1 MKISYNWLKD
11 YLNIDLQP
19 EVVAQYLTSTGL
31 EIEGIHPFESIR
43 GGLKGMLIGEVVSC
57 QKHPDAEKLTVCKV
71 NTGGAELLNI
81 VCGAP
86 NVAVNQKVVVAGVGC
101 TLYPHGKEE
110 GMTMRKAKIRG
121 VNSEGMICAE
131 DELGIGPSHEGIL
144 VLDDRAI
151 PGALASEYFNVVT
164 DTVFEVGLTPNR
176 TDAMSHFGVARDLAA
191 CIAYREQKE
200 INLIPPF
207 VKSPL
212 ESGGTRQIKIDIENP
227 EACKRYTG
235 ITLSG
240 VQVAPSPDW
249 LKHRLQAIGIKPHNN
264 IVDVTNYV
272 LHETGHPLH
281 AFDLDQV
288 AGKHVIVKNLQE
300 GTPFVTL
307 DGNER
312 KLASGDLMICD
323 PEKPLCIAGVYG
335 GIHSGVTEK
344 THQIFLESAWFDP
357 ISVRRTARLHGLNT
371 DASFRFERGADPGIT
386 IFALNRAVTLL
397 CDIAGAQVSSAM
409 VDVGLFSAG
418 GYSREIFLRF
428 NRLNMLTGVEIATSD
443 VVKIL
448 ELLQFE
454 ILEHKPEGLLIRV
467 PSFRVEVTREVDVIE
482 EVLRIFGMDSVG
494 IPDSIRVAFP
504 SGNTPDYK
512 AQLRHQLSCFLA
524 AGGFFETWNNSLTSE
539 TYANLLADLFPEAG
553 RVRMLNPL
561 SQDLDVMRSSLMFGM
576 LEAALH
582 NINRKWEDIR
592 MFELGATYH
601 TNPNS
606 TPTHPVTSRFSEIH
620 VLSMLMTGKNT
631 SESWAQKRIATSVYD
646 IKSYVDELLSMTGFS
661 TEKLTLTKD
670 TGVQFSESG
679 CYMEGDVVVA
689 KFGAIHPGIL
699 KHFGIRQPVY
709 YAELDWLHLANKHLQ
724 RKIKVTPLPK
734 YPEVRR
740 DLSLIIDKGVNFS
753 AIRKI
758 ARQTDPR
765 LVKEVLLFDVYES
778 DQLPE
783 GKKSYAIG
791 VIMRDADKT
800 LEEPEIDKVM
810 NKMIHQLSSQL
821 GALLR

>member
-31 EIEGIHPFESIR
+31 EIEGIHPFESIK
-43 GGLKGMLIGEVVSC
+43 GGLKGMLVGEVVSC
-57 QKHPDAEKLTVCKV
+57 QKHPDADKLTVCMV
-71 NTGGAELLNI
+71 TTGGDELLNI

-101 TLYPHGKEE
+101 TLYPFGKEE
-110 GMTMRKAKIRG
+110 GITMRKAKIRG

-131 DELGIGPSHEGIL
+131 DELGIGPSHDGIM
-144 VLDDRAI
+144 VLDSNAI
-151 PGALASEYFNVVT
+151 PGSLASDYFRVVT

-191 CIAYREQKE
+191 CISYREQKE
-200 INLIPPF
+200 VSLIPPVVNSVLKSVEGEG
-207 VKSPL
+207 VKI
-212 ESGGTRQIKIDIENP
+212 EIENP

-249 LKHRLQAIGIKPHNN
+249 LKNRLLAIGIKPHNN

-281 AFDLDQV
+281 AFDLDQI
-288 AGKHVIVKNLQE
+288 AGKHIVVRNLQE

-312 KLASGDLMICD
+312 KLAAGDLMICD
-323 PEKPLCIAGVYG
+323 PGKPLCIAGVYG

-344 THQIFLESAWFDP
+344 TSNIFLESAWFDP
-357 ISVRRTARLHGLNT
+357 ISVRRTARLHALNT

-386 IFALNRAVTLL
+386 IFALERAVTLL
-397 CDIAGAQVSSAM
+397 CEIAGAKVSSPM
-409 VDVGLFSAG
+409 VDVGSFSIG
-418 GYSREIFLRF
+418 GYSREIFLRL
-428 NRLNMLTGVEIATSD
+428 NKLNMLTGVEIETPD
-443 VVKIL
+443 VIKIL
-448 ELLQFE
+448 ELLDFKL
-454 ILEHKPEGLLIRV
+454 LEQKPEGLLISV
-467 PSFRVEVTREVDVIE
+467 PSFRVDVTREVDVIE

-494 IPDSIRVAFP
+494 IPASIRVAFP
-504 SGNTPDYK
+504 SANTPDLK
-512 AQLRHQLSCFLA
+512 AQLKHHISCFLTA
-524 AGGFFETWNNSLTSE
+524 SGFFETWNNSLTSE
-539 TYANLLADLFPEAG
+539 TYANLLGDLFPEAG

-576 LEAALH
+576 LEATLH

-592 MFELGATYH
+592 MFEIGATYH
-601 TNPNS
+601 TNPDS
-606 TPTHPVTSRFSEIH
+606 TTAHPVTERFSEIH
-620 VLSMLMTGKNT
+620 ALSMLMTGKNT
-631 SESWAQKRIATSVYD
+631 SESWAHQQIATSIYD
-646 IKSYVDELLSMTGFS
+646 LKSYVDELLSITGFS
-661 TEKLTLTKD
+661 PEKLSLRKES
-670 TGVQFSESG
+670 GIQFSESG
-679 CYMEGDVVVA
+679 CYLNGDIIVA
-689 KFGAIHPGIL
+689 KFGAIHPLIL
-699 KHFGIRQPVY
+699 KHFGIRQPVF
-709 YAELDWLHLANKHLQ
+709 YAELDWAHLVNNYHQK
-724 RKIKVTPLPK
+724 KIKVTPLPK

-740 DLSLIIDKGVNFS
+740 DLSLIIDRSVNFS

-758 ARQTDPR
+758 ARQADPV

-778 DQLPE
+778 DQLPQ

-810 NKMIHQLSSQL
+810 NKMIQQLSHQL
-821 GALLR
+821 GAVLR